1 MRRLKEDT
9 YNYLCTLLVWLALT
23 AGLVA
28 LVPQPVHAAGT
39 AAATTIANTAFVSFT
54 LGSNPTPLTV
64 TASDSF
70 EVLEIIDVAL
80 AWQDA
85 GELPVDSPHTDALLT
100 FLVTNTGNGPE
111 DIRLL
116 PNTTVSGDDF
126 NPVAPFLWIETNS
139 IAGLQADDTP
149 YAAPVLLNADQ
160 AVVVYLLCDIPGGRS
175 QGEAGQVQL
184 VAEALT
190 PGAAGQSAGTML
202 ANAGMNNV
210 HAVVGLT
217 NADGLASGIYRVS
230 TLAVRLTKSIQGIA
244 DTHGGNRPEHNATIR
259 YRIQVDVEGDGTAQS
274 LSITD
279 AVPPEMTYVSGS
291 ILLDGVARTDA
302 PDGDNAEFN
311 TAASIVTVNLG
322 DIAAPAAFI
331 IEFDA
336 TINH

>member
-1 MRRLKEDT
+1 LFAWSGVAGAAA
-9 YNYLCTLLVWLALT
+9 LLPAP
-23 AGLVA
+23 AS
-28 LVPQPVHAAGT
+28 AAGT
-39 AAATTIANTAFVSFT
+39 AAGTTIANTATISYSM
-54 LGSNPTPLTV
+54 GSDPTPLTAL
-64 TASDSF
+64 ASDSF
-70 EVLEIIDVAL
+70 EVQEIINIAAV
-80 AWQDA
+80 WQDA
-85 GELPVDSPHTDALLT
+85 GELPVDSPHTDAMLT

-126 NPVAPFLWIETNS
+126 NPVAPILWVETNS

-160 AVVVYLLCDIPGGRS
+160 AIIVYLLCDIPGGRS

-190 PGAAGQSAGTML
+190 PGAAGQPAGTML
-202 ANAGMNNV
+202 TNAGLNNV